1 MKRKTFNL
9 WKRRVLI
16 AVAVV
21 CAVGFLYVYG
31 WTGLFSITTFTFEGV
46 PEQKKEA
53 ITTALLQETKKHTL
67 YVFPGDKALT
77 FSRRRVRQVM
87 TTQLPNTEVVRVSLR
102 GLHTVHVMVIPHVPL
117 FTTGEGKAYD
127 VKGVLYQEQ
136 NDISHLPVISF
147 TTSATPTR
155 AFFEN
160 LAGFIPQ
167 LTTLLFPVGH
177 IIVDEHDDVY
187 MYASGSPS
195 RVMMTK
201 DADVKKIWL
210 SLVSAVDTDPLKTS
224 LEKNK
229 EKLEYIDLRFGNK
242 VFYKF
247 ANEGKPAIIAP
258 HATTTATTTPR

>member
-9 WKRRVLI
+9 WRKRASIALAVLLTGGCI
-16 AVAVV
+16 
-21 CAVGFLYVYG
+21 YVYG
-31 WTGLFSITTFTFEGV
+31 WTSLFSITTFTFEGV
-46 PEQKKEA
+46 PEQHEQT
-53 ITTALLQETKKHTL
+53 ITSLLFEGIKKHTW

-77 FSRRRVRQVM
+77 FSRRHVRQVV
-87 TTQLPNTEVVRVSLR
+87 TKELPNTASVRVSLR
-102 GLHTVHVMVIPHVPL
+102 GLHTVHVVVVPHVPM

-127 VKGVLYQEQ
+127 VQGVLYQEQ

-160 LAGFIPQ
+160 LAGFMPQ
-167 LTTLLFPVGH
+167 ITTLLFPIGH

-201 DADVKKIWL
+201 NADIKKTWL

-258 HATTTATTTPR
+258 HATTTATTTLR

>member
-9 WKRRVLI
+9 WKKRVL
-16 AVAVV
+16 VAVSIL
-21 CAVGFLYVYG
+21 CAFGFLYVYG
-31 WTGLFSITTFTFEGV
+31 WTGFFSVTTVTFEGV
-46 PEQKKEA
+46 PEQNREA
-53 ITTALLQETKKHTL
+53 ITTALLQEMKKHTL

-77 FSRRRVRQVM
+77 FSRRRIRQVV
-87 TTQLPNTEVVRVSLR
+87 TTQLPNTETVRVSLR
-102 GLHTVHVMVIPHVPL
+102 WLHTVHVRVVPHVPL

-147 TTSATPTR
+147 TSSSTPER
-155 AFFEN
+155 VFFEH
-160 LAGFIPQ
+160 LAGLIPQ
-167 LTTLLFPVGH
+167 LQTLLFPIGH

-247 ANEGKPAIIAP
+247 TNEGKPAIIAP
-258 HATTTATTTPR
+258 HASTTATTTSR